1 MKAYSL
7 DLRQKIIDAYTN
19 QEGSIRQV
27 AQRFKVAKSFVQ
39 KLLKRYRE
47 EGTLAPKA
55 QGGGFAAKLSEH
67 LHVVEQLVEQENDAT
82 LAELCEHLYQDTGV
96 RVSQSTLC
104 RQLQQLKLTRK
115 KSLTMPPK
123 LRRSGCKS

>member
-47 EGTLAPKA
+47 EGTLAPKP
-55 QGGGFAAKLSEH
+55 QGGGFAPKLAEH
-67 LHVVEQLVEQENDAT
+67 LKVVEQLVEQDNDAT
-82 LAELCEHLYQDTGV
+82 LAELCESLYQHTGV

-104 RQLQQLKLTRK
+104 RELQSLKLTRK
-115 KSLTMPPK
+115 KSLSMPPK
-123 LRRSGCKS
+123 LKVSGCKT

>member
-19 QEGSIRQV
+19 HEGSIRQV

-47 EGTLAPKA
+47 EGTLEAKA
-55 QGGGFAAKLSEH
+55 HGGGFASKLTQH
-67 LHVVEQLVEQENDAT
+67 LEVVQQLVAEDNDAT
-82 LAELCEHLYQDTGV
+82 LAELCKALEQRSGV

-104 RQLQQLKLTRK
+104 RELQQLKLTRK
-115 KSLTMPPK
+115 KSPSMPPK
-123 LRRSGCKS
+123 QKPSGCKI

>member
-7 DLRQKIIDAYTN
+7 DLRLKIIDAYTN

-47 EGTLAPKA
+47 EGTLAPKPHR
-55 QGGGFAAKLSEH
+55 GGFAPKLAEH
-67 LHVVEQLVEQENDAT
+67 LELLQQLVAQDNDAT
-82 LAELCEHLYQDTGV
+82 LAELCERIEQQTGIG
-96 RVSQSTLC
+96 VSQSTLC
-104 RQLQQLKLTRK
+104 RELQTLKLTRK
-115 KSLTMPPK
+115 KSPSMPHKPK
-123 LRRSGCKS
+123 VSESKT